1 MTGEAPSQ
9 LEMIEL
15 ADADRLKCVLKE
27 GLDGVLV
34 KCVHSYP
41 SVKQAALKLTSLRL
55 QIRCLFFSYPETNE
69 VKTLLCSYGH
79 TCERVGSNGH
89 NRVQARNENDCGKQ
103 RLSGVPLSQPW

>member
-9 LEMIEL
+9 LKMIEL

-34 KCVHSYP
+34 KCVHRYP

-55 QIRCLFFSYPETNE
+55 QIRCLFFFPTLKQMKSKRCSVLMDTLVKELVRMATTEYKPEMKMI
-69 VKTLLCSYGH
+69 V
-79 TCERVGSNGH
+79 
-89 NRVQARNENDCGKQ
+89 ENKDCQ
-103 RLSGVPLSQPW
+103 VSH